1 MFSWLMTKALLTVE
15 ARVQESSHQGPL
27 MVMAAKPGDGHHPHT
42 GRYLN
47 QERVNKALGLAQDL
61 GASYAEVRLVA
72 LSETSIAMRD
82 GALERAIPGQELGMT
97 VRVLADGSWGVYS
110 TTDLHSLNDHIEST
124 TRLAKAVAKRRSPSD
139 APIGLAEVPIFED
152 EQHWR
157 SEIDVRYADLETKID
172 HMNDLYSGAIG
183 SERIVS
189 VRTGWSD
196 EHIHTELMTT
206 EGMDRVWS
214 FQRTLMH
221 GTVTARDQGEVV
233 SYRTRHG
240 GQGGLELMDA
250 VDTVA
255 LGEQAQQAALRLLT
269 AKRAPSG
276 KLPLIAD
283 RDLTGVYIHEALGH
297 PCEADLVAAGDS
309 CLDGKLGQKIGNEIV
324 TVVDD
329 PTMMGGYGAYP
340 VDDEGVNT
348 RAKVLIQ
355 NGVLTEYLNHRE
367 TAHHFGV
374 EPNAGARAQDGL
386 HHPMVRMSN
395 TMIQGG
401 SHADM
406 DELMEDIDHGVFA
419 CGTRG
424 GQVDTGRG
432 SFQFAA
438 QEAWLIE
445 NGELTTPLKDVS
457 VSGLTLEILKN
468 VDGLTKDARLASP
481 GFCGKGQTVPVGDG
495 GPIMRI
501 REALVG

>member
-1 MFSWLMTKALLTVE
+1 
-15 ARVQESSHQGPL
+15 
-27 MVMAAKPGDGHHPHT
+27 MVMAVTPGTNHMPST
-42 GRYLN
+42 GRYLD
-47 QERVNKALGLAQDL
+47 QERVRKALGHAQEL
-61 GASYAEVRLVA
+61 GAEYAEVRVMSLTESTV
-72 LSETSIAMRD
+72 AMRD
-82 GALERAIPGQELGMT
+82 GVLERAIPGQELGMT
-97 VRVLADGSWGVYS
+97 LRVLADGAWGVHS
-110 TTDLHSLNDHIEST
+110 TTDLASLNDQIEST
-124 TRLAKAVAKRRSPSD
+124 TRLAKAVAARRSAKDRPV
-139 APIGLAEVPIFED
+139 GLAEVPIIED

-157 SEIDVRYADLETKID
+157 SVLDVRHTELDVKMEL
-172 HMNDLYSGAIG
+172 MNDLYRGATG
-183 SERIVS
+183 HDDVVS

-196 EHIHTELMTT
+196 EHLHTELMTT

-214 FQRTLMH
+214 FQRSLIH
-221 GTVTARDQGEVV
+221 GMVTARRDGEVV

-240 GQGGLELMDA
+240 GQGGLEVIEACDL
-250 VDTVA
+250 VE
-255 LGEQAQQAALRLLT
+255 LGEQAQRAAMRLLT
-269 AKRAPSG
+269 AERAPSG
-276 KLPLIAD
+276 KMPLIAD

-309 CLDGKLGQKIGNEIV
+309 CLDGKLGHQIGNEIV

-340 VDDEGVNT
+340 VDDEGVDT
-348 RAKVLIQ
+348 REKVLIK

-374 EPNAGARAQDGL
+374 DPNGGARAQDGL
-386 HHPMVRMSN
+386 HHPLVRMSN

-401 SHADM
+401 HHADM
-406 DELMEDIDHGVFA
+406 DELMEDIEFGVYA

-445 NGELTTPLKDVS
+445 NGELTRPLKDVS
-457 VSGLTLEILKN
+457 VSGLTLQILKN
-468 VDGLTKDARLASP
+468 VDGLTRDAMLASP

-495 GPIMRI
+495 GPVMRI

>member
-1 MFSWLMTKALLTVE
+1 
-15 ARVQESSHQGPL
+15 
-27 MVMAAKPGDGHHPHT
+27 MVMAAKQTEGHHPMT
-42 GRYLN
+42 ARYLD
-47 QERVNKALGLAQDL
+47 QEKVRKALDSAQSF
-61 GASYAEVRLVA
+61 GASYAEVRVVA
-72 LSETSIAMRD
+72 LTESTVAMRD
-82 GALERAIPGQELGMT
+82 GALEKAIPGQELGMT
-97 VRVLADGSWGVYS
+97 LRVLADGAWGVHS
-110 TTDLHSLNDHIEST
+110 TTDLASLNDQIEST
-124 TRLAKAVAKRRSPSD
+124 TRLAKAVAQRRSPSERPK
-139 APIGLAEVPIFED
+139 ALAEVPVIED
-152 EQHWR
+152 ETHWR
-157 SEIDVRYADLETKID
+157 SKLDVRHTELDEKIRL
-172 HMNDLYSGAIG
+172 MNEMHSGATG
-183 SERIVS
+183 HDDIVS

-214 FQRTLMH
+214 FQRSLIH
-221 GTVTARDQGEVV
+221 GMVTARRDGEVV

-240 GQGGLELMDA
+240 GQGGLEVIHDCDL
-250 VDTVA
+250 VE
-255 LGEQAQQAALRLLT
+255 LGESAQRAALRLLN
-269 AKRAPSG
+269 AERAPSG

-283 RDLTGVYIHEALGH
+283 KDLTGVYIHEALGH

-309 CLDGKLGQKIGNEIV
+309 CLDGKLGQQIGNELV

-348 RAKVLIQ
+348 REKVLIK

-374 EPNAGARAQDGL
+374 EPNGGARAQDGL
-386 HHPMVRMSN
+386 HHPLVRMSN
-395 TMIQGG
+395 TMIHGG
-401 SHADM
+401 THADI
-406 DELMEDIDHGVFA
+406 DELMEDVQYGVYA

-445 NGELTTPLKDVS
+445 NGELTRPLKDVS

-468 VDGLTKDARLASP
+468 VNGLTRDASLASP

-495 GPIMRI
+495 GPVMRI
-501 REALVG
+501 SEALVG

>member
-1 MFSWLMTKALLTVE
+1 MTRVLPTGE
-15 ARVQESSHQGPL
+15 GRVQRLGLLGSL
-27 MVMAAKPGDGHHPHT
+27 MVMAAKQNEGHRPSA
-42 GRYLN
+42 GRYLD
-47 QERVNKALGLAQDL
+47 QEKVRKALDSAQTH
-61 GASYAEVRLVA
+61 GASYAEVRVVA
-72 LSETSIAMRD
+72 LTESSVAMRD
-82 GALERAIPGQELGMT
+82 GVLERAIPGQELGMT
-97 VRVLADGSWGVYS
+97 LRVLADGAWGVHS
-110 TTDLHSLNDHIEST
+110 TTDLASLSDQIEST
-124 TRLAKAVAKRRSPSD
+124 TRLAKAVAQRRSPKERS
-139 APIGLAEVPIFED
+139 IGLAEIPILED
-152 EQHWR
+152 ETHWR
-157 SEIDVRYADLETKID
+157 SKLDVRDTDLDQKINL
-172 HMNDLYSGAIG
+172 MNEMYHGASGHDD
-183 SERIVS
+183 IVS
-189 VRTGWSD
+189 IRTGWSD

-214 FQRTLMH
+214 FQRSLINAM
-221 GTVTARDQGEVV
+221 VTARRDGEVV

-240 GQGGLELMDA
+240 GQGGLEIIQEADL
-250 VDTVA
+250 VG
-255 LGEQAQQAALRLLT
+255 LGEDAQRAALRLLK
-269 AKRAPSG
+269 AERAPSG

-283 RDLTGVYIHEALGH
+283 KDLTGVYIHEALGH

-309 CLDGKLGQKIGNEIV
+309 CLVGKLGEKIGNDIV

-348 RAKVLIQ
+348 REKVLIK

-374 EPNAGARAQDGL
+374 DPNGGARAQDGL
-386 HHPMVRMSN
+386 HHPLVRMSN

-401 SHADM
+401 THADL
-406 DELMEDIDHGVFA
+406 DDLMEDIQYGVYA

-445 NGELTTPLKDVS
+445 NGELTRPLKDVS

-468 VDGLTKDARLASP
+468 VDGLTKDASLASP

-495 GPIMRI
+495 GPVMRI
-501 REALVG
+501 SEALVG

>member
-1 MFSWLMTKALLTVE
+1 
-15 ARVQESSHQGPL
+15 
-27 MVMAAKPGDGHHPHT
+27 MVMVATPGTYHMPST
-42 GRYLN
+42 GRYLD
-47 QERVNKALGLAQDL
+47 QERVRKALGHAQEL
-61 GASYAEVRLVA
+61 GAEYAEVRVMSLTESTV
-72 LSETSIAMRD
+72 AMRD
-82 GALERAIPGQELGMT
+82 GVLERAIPGQELGMT
-97 VRVLADGSWGVYS
+97 LRVLADGAWGVHS
-110 TTDLHSLNDHIEST
+110 TTDLASLNDQIEST
-124 TRLAKAVAKRRSPSD
+124 TRLAKAVAARRSAKDRPV
-139 APIGLAEVPIFED
+139 GLAEVPIIED

-157 SEIDVRYADLETKID
+157 SVLDVRHTELDVKMEL
-172 HMNDLYSGAIG
+172 MNDLYRGATG
-183 SERIVS
+183 HDDVVS

-196 EHIHTELMTT
+196 EHLHTELMTT

-214 FQRTLMH
+214 FQRSLIH
-221 GTVTARDQGEVV
+221 GMVTARRDGEVV

-240 GQGGLELMDA
+240 GQGGLEVIEACDL
-250 VDTVA
+250 VE
-255 LGEQAQQAALRLLT
+255 LGEQAQRAALRLLT
-269 AKRAPSG
+269 AERAPSG
-276 KLPLIAD
+276 KMPLIAD

-309 CLDGKLGQKIGNEIV
+309 CLDGKLGHQIGNEIV

-340 VDDEGVNT
+340 VDDEGVDT
-348 RAKVLIQ
+348 REKVLIK

-374 EPNAGARAQDGL
+374 DPNGGARAQDGL
-386 HHPMVRMSN
+386 HHPLVRMSN

-401 SHADM
+401 HHADM
-406 DELMEDIDHGVFA
+406 DELMEDIEYGVYA

-445 NGELTTPLKDVS
+445 NGELTRPLKDVS
-457 VSGLTLEILKN
+457 VSGLTLQILKN
-468 VDGLTKDARLASP
+468 VDGLTRDAMLASP

-495 GPIMRI
+495 GPVMRI

>member
-1 MFSWLMTKALLTVE
+1 
-15 ARVQESSHQGPL
+15 
-27 MVMAAKPGDGHHPHT
+27 MVMAVTPGTNHMPST
-42 GRYLN
+42 GRYLD
-47 QERVNKALGLAQDL
+47 QERVRKALGHAQEL
-61 GASYAEVRLVA
+61 GAEYAEVRVMSLTESTV
-72 LSETSIAMRD
+72 AMRD
-82 GALERAIPGQELGMT
+82 GVLERAIPGQELGMT
-97 VRVLADGSWGVYS
+97 LRVLADGAWGVHS
-110 TTDLHSLNDHIEST
+110 TTDLASLNDQIEST
-124 TRLAKAVAKRRSPSD
+124 TRLAKAVAARRSAKDRPV
-139 APIGLAEVPIFED
+139 GLAEVPIIED

-157 SEIDVRYADLETKID
+157 SVLDVRHTELDVKMEL
-172 HMNDLYSGAIG
+172 MNDLYRGATG
-183 SERIVS
+183 HDDVVS

-196 EHIHTELMTT
+196 EHLHTELMTT

-214 FQRTLMH
+214 FQRSLIH
-221 GTVTARDQGEVV
+221 GMVTARRDGEVV

-240 GQGGLELMDA
+240 GQGGLEVIEACDL
-250 VDTVA
+250 VE
-255 LGEQAQQAALRLLT
+255 LGEQAQRAALRLLT
-269 AKRAPSG
+269 AERAPSG
-276 KLPLIAD
+276 KMPLIAD

-309 CLDGKLGQKIGNEIV
+309 CLDGKLGHQIGNEIV

-340 VDDEGVNT
+340 VDDEGVDT
-348 RAKVLIQ
+348 REKVLIK

-374 EPNAGARAQDGL
+374 DPNGGARAQDGL
-386 HHPMVRMSN
+386 HHPLVRMSN

-401 SHADM
+401 HHADM
-406 DELMEDIDHGVFA
+406 DELMEDIEYGVYA

-445 NGELTTPLKDVS
+445 NGELTRPLKDVS
-457 VSGLTLEILKN
+457 VSGLTLQILKN
-468 VDGLTKDARLASP
+468 VDGLTRDAMLASP

-495 GPIMRI
+495 GPVMRI

>member
-1 MFSWLMTKALLTVE
+1 MPS
-15 ARVQESSHQGPL
+15 
-27 MVMAAKPGDGHHPHT
+27 T
-42 GRYLN
+42 GRYLD
-47 QERVNKALGLAQDL
+47 QEKVRKALDAAQEF
-61 GASYAEVRLVA
+61 GAQYAEVRVMA
-72 LSETSIAMRD
+72 ITESTVAMRD
-82 GALERAIPGQELGMT
+82 GVLERAIPGQDLGLT
-97 VRVLADGSWGVYS
+97 LRILADGAWGVHS
-110 TTDLHSLNDHIEST
+110 TTDLASLPDQIEST
-124 TRLAKAVAKRRSPSD
+124 TRLAKAVAHRRSAKDS
-139 APIGLAEVPIFED
+139 PIGLADVPVIQD

-157 SEIDVRYADLETKID
+157 SVLDVRHTELDTKMEL
-172 HMNDLYSGAIG
+172 MNDLYRGASGHD
-183 SERIVS
+183 EVVS

-196 EHIHTELMTT
+196 EHLHTELMTS

-214 FQRTLMH
+214 FQRSLIH
-221 GTVTARDQGEVV
+221 GMVTARRDGEVM

-240 GQGGLELMDA
+240 GQGGLEVIQACDL
-250 VDTVA
+250 VN
-255 LGEQAQQAALRLLT
+255 LGEEAQRAAIRLL
-269 AKRAPSG
+269 AADRAPSG
-276 KLPLIAD
+276 KMPLIAD

-309 CLDGKLGQKIGNEIV
+309 CLDGKLGHQIGNDIV

-348 RAKVLIQ
+348 REKVLIK

-367 TAHHFGV
+367 TAHHFDV
-374 EPNAGARAQDGL
+374 DPNGGARAQDGL
-386 HHPMVRMSN
+386 HHPLVRMSN

-401 SHADM
+401 HHADM
-406 DELMEDIDHGVFA
+406 DELMEDIEYGVYA

-445 NGELTTPLKDVS
+445 NGELTRPLKDVS
-457 VSGLTLEILKN
+457 VSGLTLQILKN
-468 VDGLTKDARLASP
+468 VDGLTRDAMLASP

-495 GPIMRI
+495 GPVMRI